1 MSKAMEI
8 GQRIVKHLNGI
19 EGENIA
25 ISHGHDPMTLDEL
38 AALAHGDGICYAHVY
53 ENFLVAVN
61 MGSVFLFDIRKMTDK
76 DIENILGSDSI
87 AIVDDTMMGIVD
99 ACVCQLASCNY

>member
-19 EGENIA
+19 ESGIA
-25 ISHGHDPMTLDEL
+25 VSHGHDPMTLDEL
-38 AALAHGDGICYAHVY
+38 AALARGDDICYAHTC

-61 MGSVFLFDIRKMTDK
+61 MGSVFLFDIRKMTGK
-76 DIENILGSDSI
+76 DIENILGADSI
-87 AIVDDTMMGIVD
+87 AIVDDAIMGIVD